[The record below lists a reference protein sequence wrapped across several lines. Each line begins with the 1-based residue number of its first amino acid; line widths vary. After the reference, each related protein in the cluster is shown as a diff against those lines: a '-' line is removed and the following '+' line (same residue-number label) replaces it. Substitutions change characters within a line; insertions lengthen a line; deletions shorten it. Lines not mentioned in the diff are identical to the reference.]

1 MKRDHTS
8 IDNFEKLNHVNRN
21 FSRARTEEDLES
33 LMFESFGHFVEKPFE
48 IVYWEVKREENKLVP
63 LLFGGILEKEKKR
76 ISSTGA
82 PEFLYR
88 TLSQKRNA
96 NFSNCLD
103 EKHIASLQNTYFH
116 KKGSLLVIPAYFGD
130 TVVSVI
136 TIFIDEVKAFS
147 ELEENICT
155 LVANLLTS
163 TFEGISVHKRQYNKL
178 EDYIDHEAFNKSV
191 VEYGSDIIIIL
202 DPKGIILYHNPSSKE
217 TLGYDPGFLVGKNF
231 FDFVHPKN
239 LTHFKDGFD
248 KSIREEKVQKLE
260 YQFLC
265 ANGKYRYLES
275 NSINLMDKEGV
286 EGLILD
292 CRDITEKIQT
302 NNELQKQ
309 QHFIQQVIDTD
320 PNLIYVKNEEG
331 TFQLINQAVADL
343 HGSTK
348 KEVINMLNANPKAR
362 PEELYNE
369 SKADTEAILR
379 GEEIIVEESFTL
391 PDGEIKWFQTTKKA
405 LPADE
410 GTIQMLSI
418 SVDITQR
425 KKDAE
430 ELLSVQKAKEQFLAN
445 MSHEIR
451 TPINGIAGLIN
462 LLAETNPTLDQ
473 KKYLNGIQSS
483 AENLKVIINDILDI
497 SKIESGKLNFEKIG
511 FIPENQISSV
521 IETFKY
527 RTDEKGLQLSYHI
540 APEAKIVLLGDPV
553 RLNQILMNLIGN
565 AVKFTYAGYIKVS
578 AEVEKIIDNRV
589 IMKFAVSDS
598 GIGIPADKIA
608 SIFDSFRQA
617 DESVTRRFGG
627 TGLGLAICKQLVE
640 LQGGS
645 IEVESVEREGTI
657 FSFTIP
663 YDKTEDHNLQK
674 LDPNNDTRLKIKE
687 LGSFDRLTILLV
699 EDNDINQMYSSNIL
713 KKWNCKV
720 DIAANGY
727 IALEKIRK
735 NDYDLVLM
743 DIQMPVMDGFETT
756 RNIRTNFTS
765 PKADI
770 PIIALTANAIKGDN
784 VKCLEVGM
792 DDYLPKPF
800 IPEEL
805 FNKIIKL
812 TNIKPKGNSE
822 ESGENDRKPVVAKAD
837 QRSKVVVDLSYL
849 KDISDNDEEFI
860 KDMILSFMENSPVM
874 IQDMKKAAKEKN
886 WGEVGNI
893 AHRIKP
899 SIVFMG
905 MNSIKDVVE
914 TIESNGLKGKNVD
927 QIPELITRL
936 EATCC
941 QAYEELKHEEVLV

>member
-1 MKRDHTS
+1 MKRNDTS
-8 IDNFEKLNHVNRN
+8 IDNFEKLNHINRN
-21 FSRARTEEDLES
+21 FCKVKTEVDLEG
-33 LMFESFGHFVEKPFE
+33 LMFESFGLFIENPFE
-48 IVYWEVKREENKLVP
+48 IIYWGVKREENKLVP
-63 LLFGGILEKEKKR
+63 LLYGGLTEKEKNEV
-76 ISSTGA
+76 SAGTV
-82 PEFLYR
+82 PDFLYN
-88 TLSQKRNA
+88 TLSKKTNST
-96 NFSNCLD
+96 FPDCLD
-103 EKHIASLQNTYFH
+103 KENSASLKGTHFH
-116 KKGSLLVIPAYFGD
+116 KKGSLLVVPGYYGD
-130 TVVSVI
+130 TITSVV
-136 TIFIDEVKAFS
+136 TIFINDVKAFN
-147 ELEENICT
+147 EFEETIFI
-155 LVANLLTS
+155 LVVNLLTS
-163 TFEGISVHKRQYNKL
+163 TFEDLSVHKRQYNRL

-217 TLGYDPGFLVGKNF
+217 TLGYDPGFLVGKTF

-239 LTHFKDGFD
+239 LTHFKDRFD
-248 KSIREEKVQKLE
+248 KSIRDEKVQKLE

-265 ANGKYRYLES
+265 ANGKYKYLES

-348 KEVINMLNANPKAR
+348 KDVINMLNASPKAR

-369 SKADTEAILR
+369 SKEDTEAILR

-391 PDGEIKWFQTTKKA
+391 PNKEIKWFQTTKKA
-405 LPADE
+405 LPAEE

-578 AEVEKIIDNRV
+578 AQVEKVTNSRV
-589 IMKFAVSDS
+589 IMKFTVADS
-598 GIGIPADKIA
+598 GIGIPGDKMD

-645 IEVESVEREGTI
+645 ISVESVEREGTI
-657 FSFTIP
+657 FSFIIP
-663 YDKTEDHNLQK
+663 YDKTGDQDMQK
-674 LDPNNDTRLKIKE
+674 IDANNDTRQKIKE
-687 LGSFDRLTILLV
+687 LGSFDSLSILLV

-735 NDYDLVLM
+735 NDYHLVLM

-756 RNIRTNFTS
+756 KNIRTNFTT
-765 PKADI
+765 PKSDI

-800 IPEEL
+800 VPEEL

-812 TNIKPKGNSE
+812 TNIKPNVNLEGAGK
-822 ESGENDRKPVVAKAD
+822 DDKKPEKVKAD
-837 QRSKVVVDLSYL
+837 QRPKAVVDLSYL

-860 KDMILSFMENSPVM
+860 KDMILSFMENSPLM
-874 IQDMKKAAKEKN
+874 IDQIKKAAKVEN

-893 AHRIKP
+893 AHKIKP

-905 MNSIKDVVE
+905 INSIKDVVE
-914 TIESNGLKGKNVD
+914 TIESSGLKAKNVD
-927 QIPELITRL
+927 RIPALIARL
-936 EATCC
+936 EATCQ
-941 QAYEELKHEEVLV
+941 QACEELRNEEVLV

>member
-1 MKRDHTS
+1 MKHSHTS
-8 IDNFEKLNHVNRN
+8 IENLEKLNHINRN
-21 FSRARTEEDLES
+21 FSRARTEEHLEDL
-33 LMFESFGHFVEKPFE
+33 MYESFGHLVEGSFE
-48 IVYWEVKREENKLVP
+48 VIYWGVKREESKLVP
-63 LLFGGILEKEKKR
+63 LLFGGLMEKE
-76 ISSTGA
+76 ISCVTSAGA
-82 PEFLYR
+82 PDFLYK
-88 TLSQKRNA
+88 TLSQKSSTA
-96 NFSNCLD
+96 FSECLD
-103 EKHIASLQNTYFH
+103 DQHAVQLKGTCFH
-116 KKGSLLVIPAYFGD
+116 KNGSLLAIPAYFGD
-130 TVVSVI
+130 TVASVV
-136 TIFIDEVKAFS
+136 TVFIHKVKVFN
-147 ELEENICT
+147 ELQES
-155 LVANLLTS
+155 LFAVAANLLTS
-163 TFEGISVHKRQYNKL
+163 TFEWISGHKRQYNRL

-248 KSIREEKVQKLE
+248 KSIRDEKVQKLE

-265 ANGKYRYLES
+265 ADGKYKYLES

-302 NNELQKQ
+302 NNELKKQ
-309 QHFIQQVIDTD
+309 QQFIQQVIDTD
-320 PNLIYVKNEEG
+320 PNLIYVKNEAG

-348 KEVINMLNANPKAR
+348 KEVIDMLNASPKSG

-391 PDGEIKWFQTTKKA
+391 PNGEVKWFQTTKKA

-578 AEVEKIIDNRV
+578 AQVEKIVTGRV
-589 IMKFAVSDS
+589 VMKFTVADS
-598 GIGIPADKIA
+598 GIGIPADKIG

-617 DESVTRRFGG
+617 DESVTRKFGG

-640 LQGGS
+640 LQGGF
-645 IEVESVEREGTI
+645 IQVESVEREGTI
-657 FSFTIP
+657 FSFSIP
-663 YDKTEDHNLQK
+663 YDKTEGWDLQK
-674 LDPNNDTRLKIKE
+674 PEGNKDTRLKIKE
-687 LGSFDRLTILLV
+687 LGSFDKLSILLV

-720 DIAANGY
+720 DMAANGY

-756 RNIRTNFTS
+756 RYIRNNFTS
-765 PKADI
+765 PKADV

-812 TNIKPKGNSE
+812 TNIKPKDNLE
-822 ESGENDRKPVVAKAD
+822 EQGKNDIKNDTHKAS

-849 KDISDNDEEFI
+849 KDISDNDEAFI
-860 KDMILSFMENSPVM
+860 KEMILSFIENNPVM
-874 IQDMKKAAKEKN
+874 IEDIKKAAEDKK
-886 WGEVGNI
+886 WREVGNI

-905 MNSIKDVVE
+905 MNSIKNVVE
-914 TIESNGLKGKNVD
+914 TIEINGLKGKNVD
-927 QIPELITRL
+927 QIPELIARL
-936 EATCC
+936 EATCR

>member
-1 MKRDHTS
+1 MKKKQTS
-8 IDNFEKLNHVNRN
+8 IDHLEKLNQLNRN
-21 FSRARTEEDLES
+21 LSGARTEEDLEGLMYES
-33 LMFESFGHFVEKPFE
+33 LGQFITNPFE
-48 IVYWEVKREENKLVP
+48 VIYWGVKSDDNKLVP
-63 LLFGGILEKEKKR
+63 LLFGGLTENT
-76 ISSTGA
+76 ISCITTNGA
-82 PEFLYR
+82 PGFLYD
-88 TLSQKRNA
+88 TLAKKKITA
-96 NFSNCLD
+96 FSNCLD
-103 EKHIASLQNTYFH
+103 QAYAGLLKHTCFH
-116 KKGSLLVIPAYFGD
+116 RSGSLLAIPAYFGN
-130 TVVSVI
+130 TIVSVI
-136 TIFIDEVKAFS
+136 TIFVNEVKAFN
-147 ELEENICT
+147 ELEKSMCT
-155 LVANLLTS
+155 LAANLLTS
-163 TFEGISVHKRQYNKL
+163 TFEWISGHKRQYNRL

-248 KSIREEKVQKLE
+248 KGIRDEKVQKLE

-265 ANGKYRYLES
+265 ANGKYKYLES

-309 QHFIQQVIDTD
+309 QQFIQQVIDTD
-320 PNLIYVKNEEG
+320 PNLIYVKNEDG

-343 HGSTK
+343 HSSTK
-348 KEVINMLNANPKAR
+348 KDVINILNASPKSG
-362 PEELYNE
+362 PKELYNE

-391 PDGEIKWFQTTKKA
+391 PNGEVKWFQTTKKA

-473 KKYLNGIQSS
+473 KKLLNGIQSS

-540 APEAKIVLLGDPV
+540 APEAKTVLLGDPV

-578 AEVEKIIDNRV
+578 AQVEKVIDKRV
-589 IMKFAVSDS
+589 VMKFTVADS
-598 GIGIPADKIA
+598 GIGIPADKIN

-640 LQGGS
+640 LQGGA
-645 IEVESVEREGTI
+645 IQVESVEREGTI
-657 FSFTIP
+657 FSFCIP
-663 YDKTEDHNLQK
+663 YNKTDDQNLQK
-674 LDPNNDTRLKIKE
+674 LESNKDTRLKIKE
-687 LGSFDRLTILLV
+687 LGSFDRLSILLV

-756 RNIRTNFTS
+756 RNIRNNFAP
-765 PKADI
+765 PKAEI

-800 IPEEL
+800 VPEEL

-812 TNIKPKGNSE
+812 TNIKPKDNQEGQGKDARKSD
-822 ESGENDRKPVVAKAD
+822 ENKVNQRTKA
-837 QRSKVVVDLSYL
+837 VVDLSYL

-860 KDMILSFMENSPVM
+860 KDMILSFMENSPLM
-874 IQDMKKAAKEKN
+874 IDEIKKAAEEKK
-886 WGEVGNI
+886 WSEVGNI

-914 TIESNGLKGKNVD
+914 TIEANGLKGKNVD
-927 QIPELITRL
+927 QIPDLIDRL
-936 EATCC
+936 EVTCK
-941 QAYEELKHEEVLV
+941 QAYEELKNEEVLV

>member
-1 MKRDHTS
+1 MNDKNNT
-8 IDNFEKLNHVNRN
+8 IDILEKLNHVNRN
-21 FSRARTEEDLES
+21 FSKANTPDQLES
-33 LMFESFGHFVEKPFE
+33 QIGASIGLYLDTSFEV
-48 IVYWEVKREENKLVP
+48 IYWEIAENDNVLAAE
-63 LLFGGILEKEKKR
+63 LFFGLTDKE
-76 ISSTGA
+76 INNITNQEA
-82 PEFLYR
+82 PEFLYK
-88 TLSQKRNA
+88 TLAQHKNHYFDDCAAAASTILSNTIFEESGSMIAIPAFNGDKIVGIVTVSVKEPKYFNVEIQHVLTHISNLLAVTYQGLQTQKR
-96 NFSNCLD
+96 
-103 EKHIASLQNTYFH
+103 H
-116 KKGSLLVIPAYFGD
+116 
-130 TVVSVI
+130 
-136 TIFIDEVKAFS
+136 
-147 ELEENICT
+147 
-155 LVANLLTS
+155 
-163 TFEGISVHKRQYNKL
+163 YNKL
-178 EDYIDHEAFNKSV
+178 EDYISHEAFNKSV

-202 DPKGIILYHNPSSKE
+202 DPKGKILYHNPSSKE
-217 TLGYDPGFLVGKNF
+217 TLGYDPGFLVGKTF

-239 LTHFKDGFD
+239 LTEFKTEFD
-248 KSIREEKVQKLE
+248 KSIHSQEVHKIE

-265 ANGKYRYLES
+265 ANGKFKYLES

-302 NNELQKQ
+302 NNELKKQ

-331 TFQLINQAVADL
+331 KLDLINQAVADL
-343 HGSTK
+343 HGSSK
-348 KEVINMLNANPKAR
+348 DNVIEMLNAKVTENPD
-362 PEELYNE
+362 ELYKE
-369 SKADTEAILR
+369 SKSDTESILR

-391 PDGEIKWFQTTKKA
+391 PGGELKWFQTTKKA

-410 GTIQMLSI
+410 GRIQMLSI

-462 LLAETNPTLDQ
+462 LLAETNPNLEQ
-473 KKYLNGIQSS
+473 KKYLSGIQSS

-511 FIPENQISSV
+511 FIAENQISSV

-527 RTDEKGLQLSYHI
+527 RTDEKGLELSYHI
-540 APEAKIVLLGDPV
+540 EQEAKAVLLGDPV

-565 AVKFTYAGYIKVS
+565 AVKFTYAGYIKV
-578 AEVEKIIDNRV
+578 AAFVESQKKDKIMMR
-589 IMKFAVSDS
+589 FEVSDS
-598 GIGIPADKIA
+598 GIGIPDDKIK

-640 LQGGS
+640 LQGGQ
-645 IEVESVEREGTI
+645 IGVKSVEREGTT
-657 FSFTIP
+657 FYFTIP
-663 YDKTEDHNLQK
+663 YDKAKPKDIEK
-674 LDPNNDTRLKIKE
+674 LNSNHESKMNIKD
-687 LGSFDRLTILLV
+687 LGSFDSLSVLLV

-713 KKWNCKV
+713 KKWNCQV

-727 IALEKIRK
+727 IALEKLRK
-735 NDYDLVLM
+735 NHYDLILM
-743 DIQMPVMDGFETT
+743 DIQMPVMDGLETT
-756 RNIRTNFTS
+756 RNIRNNFIS

-792 DDYLPKPF
+792 NDYLPKPF
-800 IPEEL
+800 VPEEL

-812 TNIKPKGNSE
+812 TKIQPRALSV
-822 ESGENDRKPVVAKAD
+822 ENEDSQKQNEIYKKD
-837 QRSKVVVDLSYL
+837 KRSKTIVDLSYL
-849 KDISDNDEEFI
+849 KDISDNDEEFV
-860 KDMILSFMENSPVM
+860 KEMIQSFMENSPLM
-874 IQDMKKAAKEKN
+874 ITQIKKAADNLDWE
-886 WGEVGNI
+886 EVGKI
-893 AHRIKP
+893 AHKIKP

-905 MNSIKDVVE
+905 INSIKDVVE
-914 TIESNGLKGKNVD
+914 TIESNGLKNKNTD
-927 QIPELITRL
+927 KIPSLIEKL
-936 EATCC
+936 EAACI
-941 QAYEELKHEEVLV
+941 QANEELKKEKVLV